1 MTEKAMKEHSE
12 AILAVEYEVQRLER
26 LRLRWRTAFNI
37 IFVLGVLGMV
47 CAWGY
52 MVLTEVYL

>member
-12 AILAVEYEVQRLER
+12 TIVVVEYELQRLER
-26 LRLRWRTAFNI
+26 LRLRWRTACSI

-52 MVLTEVYL
+52 MVLNEVYL